1 MKLSVSGAQSF
12 FPNTGL
18 RPVESNTAP
27 CTPLP
32 HHPLRQQLGS
42 LYTLTFMLI
51 SLPVSNTGDVD
62 LGIYSRK
69 CDISLVCGIIW
80 IGKHYCKA
88 PLLQLK

>member
-1 MKLSVSGAQSF
+1 M
-12 FPNTGL
+12 

-62 LGIYSRK
+62 LGIYNRK
-69 CDISLVCGIIW
+69 CDIFHLSVAQYEQENIIVSLFFYSLN
-80 IGKHYCKA
+80 K
-88 PLLQLK
+88 